1 MPLTDLMAAV
11 RTLVSPAADRD
22 TVLHAAA
29 DLLSCRQAGADE
41 LYANLCEREA
51 LGSTAIGHGIA
62 SPHGRCPNLTEP
74 RGALLR
80 LDTPVPFGGDEPV
93 DLVFAMAVPA
103 HYTHQHLMLLSEL
116 AERFSDADFRQNLRA
131 APNAD
136 ALMTLLADVPPA
148 QASAA

>member
-62 SPHGRCPNLTEP
+62 IPHGRCPNLTEP

-80 LDTPVPFGGDEPV
+80 LDTPVPFGSDEPV

-103 HYTHQHLMLLSEL
+103 HDTHQHLMLLSEL
-116 AERFSDADFRQNLRA
+116 AERFSDADFRRNLRT

-136 ALMTLLADVPPA
+136 ALMALLADVPPA

>member
-62 SPHGRCPNLTEP
+62 IPHGRCPDLTEP

>member
-11 RTLVSPAADRD
+11 RTVVSPAADRD
-22 TVLHAAA
+22 TVLRTAA

-62 SPHGRCPNLTEP
+62 IPHGRCPNLTEP

-80 LDTPVPFGGDEPV
+80 LDTPVTFGGDEPV
-93 DLVFAMAVPA
+93 DVIFAMAVPA

-116 AERFSDADFRQNLRA
+116 AERFSDADFRQRLRA
-131 APNAD
+131 APNAE
-136 ALMTLLADVPPA
+136 ALMGLLTDVPPP